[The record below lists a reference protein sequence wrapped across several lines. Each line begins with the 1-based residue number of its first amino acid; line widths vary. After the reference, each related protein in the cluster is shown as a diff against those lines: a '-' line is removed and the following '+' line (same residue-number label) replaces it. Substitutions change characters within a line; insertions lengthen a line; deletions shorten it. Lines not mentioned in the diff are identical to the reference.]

1 MCGICG
7 IALAAPDARVDAAR
21 VVRMRDTLAHR
32 GPDGAGVRCELNV
45 GLGHRRLSVV
55 DLAGGAQPLSNEDG
69 TVWVTFNGEI
79 YNFPELARELRS
91 RGHAFRTRSDTE
103 VLAHGYEEW
112 GDTLPARLNGMFAF
126 AVHDLRRRRV
136 LLARDHFGIKPL
148 FYSVTPH
155 GLFFGSEIKA
165 VLAGTG
171 AAAEPSSERLHEYLA
186 FRYVAGAN
194 TFFRGVHRLPPAHA
208 AVWEDGSLRVW
219 EYWNPPAPGDD
230 DRSTL
235 AEARDEL
242 EAHLERAV
250 RMQLMSDV
258 PLGAFCS
265 GGVDSGLVT
274 GYAARA
280 RGARTL
286 SFSVGFD
293 DPAWDE
299 TPLARDS
306 AARAGTE
313 HQVLPLRPGDVE
325 PLLARLIGF
334 YDEPLSHPNAVP
346 LYLLSRFARREVTVV
361 LTGEGADE
369 VFGGYPRWHLA
380 RPSGAPAPLRR
391 ALAAAAGL
399 LPGHR
404 AARLA
409 ALLPLAPGDA
419 LILNSAFVA
428 PERVERL
435 TGGAMGGAM
444 DERRRLLAEARAAGG
459 DPVAT
464 LSRYELRTYLESA
477 LDRMDRVSM
486 AVGLEARV
494 PFLDVRMVEWAL
506 RLPTRLKIAGTEN
519 KRVVKALAE
528 RRLSPRVA
536 RGRKSGFGLPLA
548 DWFRGGPLAGVLE
561 RLRDPAHPAAAHFD
575 AAEVRALV
583 AAHATG
589 AADHSEALWLL
600 ANVYL
605 WHEVHAASPR
615 SAPAPA
621 LVPA

>member
-21 VVRMRDTLAHR
+21 VVRMRESLAHR
-32 GPDGAGVRCELNV
+32 GPDGAGVRCDLNV

-55 DLAGGAQPLSNEDG
+55 DLEGGAQPLANEDA

-79 YNFPELARELRS
+79 YNFAELARELRA
-91 RGHAFRTRSDTE
+91 RGHLFRTRSDTE

-112 GDTLPARLNGMFAF
+112 GDELPRRLNGMFAF

-148 FYSVTPH
+148 FYSVTPD

-171 AAAEPSSERLHEYLA
+171 ARAEPCPDRLREYLV

-208 AVWEDGSLRVW
+208 AVWEDGSLRTW
-219 EYWNPPAPGDD
+219 RYWDPPAPAGDGD
-230 DRSTL
+230 GRTL
-235 AEARDEL
+235 AEASGEL

-280 RGARTL
+280 RDAQTL

-293 DPAWDE
+293 DAAWDE

-306 AARAGTE
+306 AARAGTA

-325 PLLARLIGF
+325 PLLARLTGF
-334 YDEPLSHPNAVP
+334 FDEPLSHPNAVP

-369 VFGGYPRWHLA
+369 VFGGYPRWQLA

-391 ALAAAAGL
+391 AIAAAARL

-404 AARLA
+404 AARAA
-409 ALLPLAPGDA
+409 ALLPLAPDDA
-419 LILNSAFVA
+419 LLLNSAFVS

-444 DERRRLLAEARAAGG
+444 DERRRLLAESRAAGG
-459 DPVAT
+459 DAVDA

-486 AVGLEARV
+486 ACGLEARV
-494 PFLDVRMVEWAL
+494 PFLDVQMVEWAL
-506 RLPTRLKIAGTEN
+506 RLPTPLKIARGGN

-536 RGRKSGFGLPLA
+536 RGRKSGFGLPLG
-548 DWFRGGPLAGVLE
+548 DWFRAGPLSGALE

-575 AAEVRALV
+575 PAEVRALLAGH
-583 AAHATG
+583 AAG
-589 AADHSEALWLL
+589 ADHSEALWLL
-600 ANVYL
+600 VNIYL
-605 WHEVHAASPR
+605 WHEVHAQAPR
-615 SAPAPA
+615 PAAGPA